1 MCLLGVP
8 LHWMR
13 APVLALV
20 VACFVALE
28 GAGCGGHR
36 ESSVPTFGRP
46 TIIGVQ
52 AGGNS
57 EPGLAIDTRG
67 RLYVTSPVWPFS
79 ALWRSLD
86 GGASFKWVPA
96 ADAGTGRLAT
106 CRRSEERRVGN
117 ECRSRWSADH

>member
-1 MCLLGVP
+1 G
-8 LHWMR
+8 
-13 APVLALV
+13 
-20 VACFVALE
+20 CFVALE
-28 GAGCGGHR
+28 GAGCGGHG
-36 ESSVPTFGRP
+36 ESSVRTFGRP

-67 RLYVTSPVWPFS
+67 RLYVTSPDWPFS

-96 ADAGTGRLAT
+96 ADADTGRLAT
-106 CRRSEERRVGN
+106 CRLPTGGDSEVATD
-117 ECRSRWSADH
+117 SADHVYFSDRPPPRASPSPPSPRA